1 MTAKIFSL
9 SAIVSAMTLALSTPA
24 VATELNTSEVAEAD
38 KLSEQ
43 RQNEWIA
50 AQKDRCGAESLD
62 SIPGKEWM
70 DAYGWRYSTK
80 DEAKKAYVDLVKNTP
95 PWPSYMLPS
104 VARLE
109 PGRRFQMAF
118 SKGQTNQQPGGFGT
132 FDKIDS
138 VEEVREDLAVLFTWK
153 KDVDRVVTFE
163 ITKPTLV
170 LVGPIG
176 PQVDPV
182 KCKLLHGRYSQFQLL
197 MAPDQRKDYMKEI
210 SQTKLAQPLQPPGMP
225 NFRPAE

>member
-1 MTAKIFSL
+1 MRFLKLLSGPLATAL
-9 SAIVSAMTLALSTPA
+9 AVTLCMPASAQSAS
-24 VATELNTSEVAEAD
+24 ATEPTEEE
-38 KLSEQ
+38 KLAKK
-43 RQNEWIA
+43 RHDEWIA
-50 AQKDRCGAESLD
+50 AQKARCGAESLE

-70 DAYGWRYSTK
+70 DAYGWRYATES
-80 DEAKKAYVDLVKNTP
+80 EAKTAYVDLVKNTP

-104 VARLE
+104 VARLQ

-118 SKGQTNQQPGGFGT
+118 SPGQADDHPGGFGT

-153 KDVDRVVTFE
+153 EDVDRVVTFE

-182 KCKLLHGRYSQFQLL
+182 KCKLLHGRFSQFQLL
-197 MAPDQRKDYMKEI
+197 MAPGERKDYMKAISEI
-210 SQTKLAQPLQPPGMP
+210 KLAQPLQPAMAKPDS
-225 NFRPAE
+225 

>member
-1 MTAKIFSL
+1 MKLSRILARPLAAALAISL
-9 SAIVSAMTLALSTPA
+9 CTPVSAQSASAAEPTKEEKLAK
-24 VATELNTSEVAEAD
+24 ERHD
-38 KLSEQ
+38 
-43 RQNEWIA
+43 EWIA
-50 AQKDRCGAESLD
+50 AQKARCGAESLD
-62 SIPGKEWM
+62 SVPGKEWM
-70 DAYGWRYSTK
+70 DSYGWRYATTA
-80 DEAKKAYVDLVKNTP
+80 EARAAYVDLVKNTP
-95 PWPSYMLPS
+95 PWPTYMLPS

-138 VEEVREDLAVLFTWK
+138 VEEVRQDLAVLFTWK
-153 KDVDRVVTFE
+153 EDVDRVVTFE

-182 KCKLLHGRYSQFQLL
+182 KCKLLHGRFSQFQLL
-197 MAPDQRKDYMKEI
+197 MPPAQRKDYMKVI
-210 SQTKLAQPLQPPGMP
+210 SEVKLAQPLTGPNGQPTS
-225 NFRPAE
+225 

>member
-1 MTAKIFSL
+1 MSMGNFSL
-9 SAIVSAMTLALSTPA
+9 GIMAFATGLALATPV
-24 VATELNTSEVAEAD
+24 VAQEARASEPATAEKTSKE
-38 KLSEQ
+38 
-43 RQNEWIA
+43 RQQEWIA
-50 AQKDRCGAESLD
+50 AQKERCGAESLD
-62 SIPGKEWM
+62 SVPGKEWM
-70 DAYGWRYSTK
+70 DAYGWRYATK
-80 DEAKKAYVDLVKNTP
+80 SEAQTAYVDLVKNTP
-95 PWPSYMLPS
+95 PWPTYMLPS

-118 SKGQTNQQPGGFGT
+118 SKGQTNEQPGGFGT

-153 KDVDRVVTFE
+153 EDVDRVVTFE
-163 ITKPTLV
+163 ITKQTLV

-197 MAPDQRKDYMKEI
+197 MGRDQRKDYMKVI
-210 SQTKLAQPLQPPGMP
+210 SETKLAQPLQPPGMP
-225 NFRPAE
+225 NFLPAK

>member
-1 MTAKIFSL
+1 MTRSRFSL
-9 SAIVSAMTLALSTPA
+9 VMAAGLLAAVLHAPAIAQDAA
-24 VATELNTSEVAEAD
+24 NAEPTAE
-38 KLSEQ
+38 EQ
-43 RQNEWIA
+43 RAKARHAEWIA
-50 AQKDRCGAESLD
+50 AQKARCGAESLD

-70 DAYGWRYSTK
+70 DAYGWRYATSA
-80 DEAKKAYVDLVKNTP
+80 EANAAYTDLVKNTP

-118 SKGQTNQQPGGFGT
+118 SKAQPNDKPGGFGT
-132 FDKIDS
+132 FDRIGS
-138 VEEVREDLAVLFTWK
+138 VEEVREDLAVLLTWK
-153 KDVDRVVTFE
+153 EDVDRVVTFE

-182 KCKLLHGRYSQFQLL
+182 ACKLLHGRYSQFQLL
-197 MAPDQRKDYMKEI
+197 MPPAERKDYMRFI
-210 SQTKLAQPLQPPGMP
+210 TQVKLAQPLVGP
-225 NFRPAE
+225 NGEPTS